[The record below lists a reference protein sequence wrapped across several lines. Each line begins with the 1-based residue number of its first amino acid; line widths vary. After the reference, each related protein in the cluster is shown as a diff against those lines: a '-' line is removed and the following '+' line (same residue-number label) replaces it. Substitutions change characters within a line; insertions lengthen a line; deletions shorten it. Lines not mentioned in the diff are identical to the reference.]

1 MTSPNADAVGNGS
14 ARMSPLTN
22 RTFRSS
28 RPRLTRCR
36 ALASIGVERS
46 IPTTGTPARPSGTAI
61 RPVPHPS
68 SSTGAATR
76 FASSRQNGTSR
87 RPIVR
92 AFSQS

>member
-1 MTSPNADAVGNGS
+1 M
-14 ARMSPLTN
+14 
-22 RTFRSS
+22 
-28 RPRLTRCR
+28 
-36 ALASIGVERS
+36 
-46 IPTTGTPARPSGTAI
+46 PTTGTPARPSGTAM

-76 FASSRQNGTSR
+76 FARSRQNGTSR